1 MNVFWFIK
9 SDVKMACLSVFGQ
22 AMKRILRLIAGAIFG
37 SSLVCAADVKAQ
49 VGVSVDYHI
58 GYYLGAV
65 HTACSLYEEGFISK
79 TATKGFID
87 YLMKGDDD
95 IPGKATKE
103 AFEILATDKSVKN
116 CPLPR

>member
-1 MNVFWFIK
+1 
-9 SDVKMACLSVFGQ
+9 
-22 AMKRILRLIAGAIFG
+22 MKLVQRLIAGAMFG

-49 VGVSVDYHI
+49 VGVSIDYHI

-65 HTACSLYEEGFISK
+65 HTACSLYDEGFISK
-79 TATKGFID
+79 TAVKAFID

-103 AFEILATDKSVKN
+103 AFDLLATDKTVKN